1 MRCAHSQLTRS
12 IEEFSHASTDS
23 HFQQNDL
30 SHSITQKSV
39 SKLFQS
45 RSWFSLRNSS
55 NIFRFYFFF
64 FFSLFFCFVLFFCC
78 FCVFILFFVFLCVC
92 LFFLS
97 HYYSAPTKLLRCL
110 FVRRTQP
117 VSVSLQAQLKK
128 NFLQVPLPYVVSNSV
143 YQRLKMCHHPLVKI
157 YSKSICDQFQSHRET

>member
-1 MRCAHSQLTRS
+1 MLVLIHFSNKTIYRTQL
-12 IEEFSHASTDS
+12 
-23 HFQQNDL
+23 
-30 SHSITQKSV
+30 
-39 SKLFQS
+39 
-45 RSWFSLRNSS
+45 LRNLSQS
-55 NIFRFYFFF
+55 YFKVDHGFLSGIRVTNFGSISF

>member
-1 MRCAHSQLTRS
+1 MRCTHSQLIGS
-12 IEEFSHASTDS
+12 IQEFSHANTDS

-30 SHSITQKSV
+30 SHSITRKYV

-64 FFSLFFCFVLFFCC
+64 SFFFSYFFTLIFFV
-78 FCVFILFFVFLCVC
+78 VFVFLICFSFFYVFVFFSVAL
-92 LFFLS
+92 LFCS
-97 HYYSAPTKLLRCL
+97 YQAASLLICQKD
-110 FVRRTQP
+110 TP

-128 NFLQVPLPYVVSNSV
+128 NFLQLPLPYVASNSV
-143 YQRLKMCHHPLVKI
+143 YQRLQMCHHPLVKI
-157 YSKSICDQFQSHRET
+157 YSKSICDHN